1 MAGYR
6 NLTRVLDQ
14 LLTGVRGKGAG
25 VFGDALDGDAG
36 GERGILRLSDKAWS
50 GDHDRRKAENFRRDA
65 GAGFLRR
72 AESAAAIAG
81 NDRVDLELL
90 ESALEFVFLRTDR
103 AGTRIGAGRSD
114 FAQEIDLGRRELF
127 ENEPFE
133 FGMGDGRHE
142 AASNEGDCLSVEGFE
157 PRRLNDRLN
166 GARRERHEYGRL
178 CCLAV
183 LFGKG
188 TDPVCAFRGCR
199 AGYREQEKSDRKRQC
214 SLDCQHR
221 EGPLRDKNA
230 IPW

>member
-1 MAGYR
+1 MVAEPPPGRHSSLLRAGSPVTRKMFLPVCIVGTASIVSWPVHASHGGVTVCHSPSSVRSSGAIGSVSAFLMAGYR
-6 NLTRVLDQ
+6 TLRVFSISSSRVCEAKAPGYSATR
-14 LLTGVRGKGAG
+14 
-25 VFGDALDGDAG
+25 
-36 GERGILRLSDKAWS
+36 W
-50 GDHDRRKAENFRRDA
+50 
-65 GAGFLRR
+65 
-72 AESAAAIAG
+72 
-81 NDRVDLELL
+81 
-90 ESALEFVFLRTDR
+90 TDR

-142 AASNEGDCLSVEGFE
+142 AAANEGDCLSVEGFE

-214 SLDCQHR
+214 SLDCQQR
-221 EGPLRDKNA
+221 GSFER
-230 IPW
+230 